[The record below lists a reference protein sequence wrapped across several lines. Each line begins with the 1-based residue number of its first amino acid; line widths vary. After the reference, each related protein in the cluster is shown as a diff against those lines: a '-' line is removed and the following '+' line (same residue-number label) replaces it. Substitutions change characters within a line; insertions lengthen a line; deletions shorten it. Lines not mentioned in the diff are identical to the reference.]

1 MNKSEFFDLIRGQI
15 FGGALNADQVKHIE
29 AIVDASAAAGWSIPY
44 AAYGLATAHHET
56 ARFVHL
62 KELGGVGYFTRMY
75 DVRGNRPSLARS
87 NGNVHPGDGP
97 RFIGR
102 GYVHLTWRNN
112 YRRAGQKIG
121 VDLESNPDRAAEP
134 DIAARIM
141 IEGMQAGWFTGRAN
155 RHYLDSNPPDYIGA
169 RRIINGTDKAALIA
183 GYARDYERALSGAGY
198 KPGKTVTVPVV
209 APPPPDIPKPATPAT
224 QPAQGGFWSRFMQSL
239 TRRLKG

>member
-1 MNKSEFFDLIRGQI
+1 MNKAEFFDLIRGQI

-29 AIVDASAAAGWSIPY
+29 AIVDASANAGWSIPY

-62 KELGGVGYFTRMY
+62 NELGGVGYFTRMY
-75 DVRGNRPSLARS
+75 DVRGNRPSLART
-87 NGNVHPGDGP
+87 NGNIHPGDGA
-97 RFIGR
+97 RFKGR

-112 YRRAGQKIG
+112 YRRAGEKIG
-121 VDLESNPDRAAEP
+121 VDLENNPDRAAEP

-169 RRIINGTDKAALIA
+169 RRIINGVDKAALIA
-183 GYARDYERALSGAGY
+183 GYARDYERALRGAGY
-198 KPGKTVTVPVV
+198 KPGKTVTAPVRVPM
-209 APPPPDIPKPATPAT
+209 PPDIPKPETPAT
-224 QPAQGGFWSRFMQSL
+224 QPAQGGFWSRFWQSL

>member
-1 MNKSEFFDLIRGQI
+1 MNKAEFFNLIRGQI

-62 KELGGVGYFTRMY
+62 NELGGVGYFTRMY
-75 DVRGNRPSLARS
+75 DVRGNRPSLARQ
-87 NGNVHPGDGP
+87 NGNIHPGDGA
-97 RFIGR
+97 RFKGR

-112 YRRAGQKIG
+112 YRRAGEKIG
-121 VDLESNPDRAAEP
+121 VDLENNPDRAAEP

-155 RHYLDSNPPDYIGA
+155 RHYLDSSPPDYIGA

-183 GYARDYERALSGAGY
+183 GYARDYERALRGAGY
-198 KPGKTVTVPVV
+198 KPGKASPAPALVP
-209 APPPPDIPKPATPAT
+209 APTPPTPKPTPA
-224 QPAQGGFWSRFMQSL
+224 PAVAGGFWSRFMQSL

>member
-1 MNKSEFFDLIRGQI
+1 MNKAEFFDLIRGQI

-29 AIVDASAAAGWSIPY
+29 AIADASAAAGWSIPY
-44 AAYGLATAHHET
+44 AAYALATGQHET

-87 NGNVHPGDGP
+87 NGNIHPGDGP

-121 VDLESNPDRAAEP
+121 VDLENNPELAAEP
-134 DIAARIM
+134 GIAARVM
-141 IEGMQAGWFTGRAN
+141 IEGMQAGWFTGRAM
-155 RHYLDSNPPDYIGA
+155 RHYLDSSPPDYVGA

-183 GYARDYERALSGAGY
+183 GYARDYERALRGAGY
-198 KPGKTVTVPVV
+198 KPGKASP
-209 APPPPDIPKPATPAT
+209 APAPIAASTPPAPKPTPA
-224 QPAQGGFWSRFMQSL
+224 PAIAGGFWSRFWQSL

>member
-1 MNKSEFFDLIRGQI
+1 MNKAEFFDLIRGQI

-44 AAYGLATAHHET
+44 AAYALATGQHET

-62 KELGGVGYFTRMY
+62 KEIGGVGYFTRMY

-121 VDLESNPDRAAEP
+121 VDLESNPELAAEP
-134 DIAARIM
+134 GIAARVM
-141 IEGMQAGWFTGRAN
+141 IEGMQAGWFTGRAM
-155 RHYLDSNPPDYIGA
+155 RHYLDGTPPDYVGA
-169 RRIINGTDKAALIA
+169 RRIINGVDKASLIA
-183 GYARDYERALSGAGY
+183 GYARDYERALRGAGY
-198 KPGKTVTVPVV
+198 KPGKASPAPALVP
-209 APPPPDIPKPATPAT
+209 APTPPTPKPTPVTAIT
-224 QPAQGGFWSRFMQSL
+224 GGFWSRFWQSL
-239 TRRLKG
+239 SRRMKG